1 MNRLNQLTL
10 KKGLILGGFFL
21 LISGCASLRDYR
33 IDPTGSC
40 LFSRQQSGVTAN
52 TSGESSQNPTVTNP
66 SATGT
71 PIGTNV
77 TNVPSST
84 SATTSPTPFTYEQFP
99 GGFGAAV
106 AGTGRGYGGIVRG
119 SDNYTSSPAPDPVVG
134 PALLLAPKVHFAPIN
149 SEVII
154 VASYLGKDNYLR
166 TNEIVDWSLDGVGNI
181 LTYDTG
187 SWTDWLHLDFSSANK
202 TNSRS
207 AKTKTSSSLWTID
220 RGTPDTKDD
229 VEILKGQTWITVHST
244 KEGSTY
250 ISALAPS
257 IEDWSKRTA
266 GSVIHWIDAQFAFPR
281 ASIAP
286 VGENRTL
293 TTIVS
298 RQTTGTPRPGWFVE
312 YEIIGGPSAG
322 LGESRAQRTKVE
334 TDGNGQASI
343 EVYPND
349 MTAGTAIIA
358 VRVIRPADSDN
369 NEGELIVA
377 SDTIRQTWT
386 TGGVLSIKLTAPQN
400 AVAGQDLPYL
410 VKISNSSQ
418 NPSGAMV
425 RLTLPNGLKYV
436 RSTPPISSS
445 QGNILNWEISSVP
458 GIPGHGSVN
467 MEVILQ
473 AEKEAIGT
481 GGMVN
486 VRAEVFP
493 KTNDA
498 PFSNIPGPSS
508 LGLPATGSSTS
519 TTQTPYAPQQGQS
532 PNPQPGQ
539 QGQQTTG
546 VPSDY
551 GQPTS
556 QPRTSQ
562 PDPSQPDQTIQPVQ
576 PASIKTAFYIGIID
590 PGDEQTAFNVA
601 PENALIVGEKNRVV
615 VFSVINESGREL
627 NDVRLV
633 LYPPEENRQRS
644 NALTGNPLLRDIVV
658 DRENR
663 LVQKFPTVAP
673 NQRLVMVV
681 QYDALRP
688 ASQIDIIAEVFA
700 EGKKIG
706 TYSIKFP
713 IKQQ

>member
-1 MNRLNQLTL
+1 MNSLSLR
-10 KKGLILGGFFL
+10 KRLILGGFFL

-33 IDPTGSC
+33 IDPTGRC

-52 TSGESSQNPTVTNP
+52 TTGESSQNPTVTNP
-66 SATGT
+66 SATAAS
-71 PIGTNV
+71 PGTNV
-77 TNVPSST
+77 PNVPSST

-154 VASYLGKDNYLR
+154 VASYLGKNNYLR
-166 TNEIVDWSLDGVGNI
+166 TNEVVEWSLDGVGNL

-187 SWTDWLHLDFSSANK
+187 SWTDWLYLDFSSANK

-220 RGTPDTKDD
+220 RGTQDTKDD
-229 VEILKGQTWITVHST
+229 VEILKGQTWITVNST
-244 KEGSTY
+244 KEGSTH
-250 ISALAPS
+250 ITALAPS
-257 IEDWSKRTA
+257 IEDWSKRTT

-286 VGENRTL
+286 VGESRTL

-334 TDGNGQASI
+334 TDGSGQASI

-358 VRVIRPADSDN
+358 VRVIRPAESDN

-467 MEVILQ
+467 MDVILQ

-498 PFSNIPGPSS
+498 PLSNLPTSS
-508 LGLPATGSSTS
+508 GLGLPATGASTS
-519 TTQTPYAPQQGQS
+519 TTQTPYAPQQGQ
-532 PNPQPGQ
+532 
-539 QGQQTTG
+539 QGQQTPG
-546 VPSDY
+546 IPSDY

-562 PDPSQPDQTIQPVQ
+562 PQPSQPDQTVQ
-576 PASIKTAFYIGIID
+576 PASIKTAFYIGIVQ
-590 PGDEQTAFNVA
+590 PGDTQTAIDVA
-601 PENALIVGEKNRVV
+601 PENALIVGDKNRVV

-644 NALTGNPLLRDIVV
+644 NALTGNPLLLDIEA

-663 LVQKFPTVAP
+663 LIQKFPIVAP
-673 NQRLVMVV
+673 NKRLDMVV

-706 TYSIKFP
+706 TYPIKFP